1 MTISGALRKI
11 DQMHQSGKKHLKE
24 EPSGVY
30 VPLHQ
35 MICEMENGMS
45 EVRAYQEFAKR
56 CDLQPYRKLVSLLIS
71 GQKIGNRNL
80 MEKLEEEAER
90 VFLERKN
97 TARKLGEEA
106 STKLLIPMMLMLM
119 VVMGIVIVPAFL
131 SIYGI

>member
-1 MTISGALRKI
+1 M
-11 DQMHQSGKKHLKE
+11 
-24 EPSGVY
+24 
-30 VPLHQ
+30 
-35 MICEMENGMS
+35 
-45 EVRAYQEFAKR
+45 
-56 CDLQPYRKLVSLLIS
+56 SLLVS

-80 MEKLEEEAER
+80 MDKLEEEAER

>member
-1 MTISGALRKI
+1 M
-11 DQMHQSGKKHLKE
+11 D
-24 EPSGVY
+24 
-30 VPLHQ
+30 
-35 MICEMENGMS
+35 
-45 EVRAYQEFAKR
+45 
-56 CDLQPYRKLVSLLIS
+56 
-71 GQKIGNRNL
+71 
-80 MEKLEEEAER
+80 KLEEEAER